1 MEKERRDIMN
11 SRIFNYENE
20 WRNTMNIILKNEK
33 IERMDKMNNN
43 IVNFVSGAI
52 ISPLFDKMCD
62 ITNVS
67 KAKEIYTSFQKMY
80 DLGLKEEIFS
90 ILHMLIASSGID
102 VPKQY
107 LDMVDDE
114 EFRGIFVFEAIEDFK
129 DLMYDIEEELLI
141 SEGK

>member
-1 MEKERRDIMN
+1 MN
-11 SRIFNYENE
+11 RIFNYENE
-20 WRNTMNIILKNEK
+20 RKNTMDIILENEK

-67 KAKEIYTSFQKMY
+67 KAKEIYTSFKKMY
-80 DLGLKEEIFS
+80 ELGLNEEIFL
-90 ILHMLIASSGID
+90 ILHMLIVSSGID
-102 VPKQY
+102 VPKQH
-107 LDMVDDE
+107 LDMADDE
-114 EFRGIFVFEAIEDFK
+114 EFRESFVFEAIEDFE